1 MFSQRRLLIVSHE
14 MTLSGAPIQ
23 LTYLVQ
29 WLQHRGWKTV
39 VVAPEPGPLAAKL
52 EGIEIIYEP
61 LLLID
66 PAYWA
71 LRRLA
76 PRFDLVLAN
85 TIATWEAVQACQFEH
100 VPVVWYIHETQVGA
114 QLMQL
119 IHMIEPS
126 LGLADAVV
134 TPTCATARVYAPFV
148 RRSIDVVPYGIPAA
162 NPGTPLSSGK
172 LRFLVVA
179 TYEPRKGQDL
189 LVEAVRQ
196 LSSGTHARTLFQFAG
211 RTLDEPFYVAL
222 RERSSDLDNV
232 ECLGPLEHEQALQ
245 MMRDAHVV
253 VCPSRDET
261 MPIVLL
267 EAFSMSKAVVS
278 FDVGGIREWI
288 RDGLNGLLV
297 PAEDVS
303 ALAAAI
309 ERVAGDPN
317 LRRNLGVAAHETFER
332 NFTIDRLGEQFEA
345 VIDRTSGSY
354 IAETT

>member
-1 MFSQRRLLIVSHE
+1 MSSQRRLLIVSHE

-23 LTYLVQ
+23 LAYLVQ

-66 PAYWA
+66 PAYGA

-76 PRFDLVLAN
+76 PQFDVVLAN
-85 TIATWEAVQACQFEH
+85 TIATWEAVQACRFEH

-126 LGLADAVV
+126 LGLADAVI
-134 TPTCATARVYAPFV
+134 TPTFSTARVYAPFM
-148 RRSIDVVPYGIPAA
+148 RRQIDVIPYGIPAV
-162 NPGTPLSSGK
+162 NPGTPSSTGK
-172 LRFLVVA
+172 LRFVVVA
-179 TYEPRKGQDL
+179 TYESRKGQDL
-189 LVEAVRQ
+189 LIEAVRQ
-196 LSSGTHARTLFQFAG
+196 LSAGTSARTLFQFAG
-211 RTLDEPFYVAL
+211 RALDEPFYAAL

-232 ECLGPLEHEQALQ
+232 EFLGPLEHEQALE
-245 MMRDAHVV
+245 MMREADVV

-267 EAFSMSKAVVS
+267 EAMSLGKPTIS
-278 FDVGGIREWI
+278 FNVGGIHEWI
-288 RDGLNGLLV
+288 RDGMNGLLV
-297 PAEDVS
+297 PAQNTA

-309 ERVAGDPN
+309 NELAQKPE
-317 LRRNLGVAAHETFER
+317 LRRTIGTAAHQTFEQC
-332 NFTIDRLGEQFEA
+332 FTIERFGEQFA
-345 VIDRTSGSY
+345 KVITRT
-354 IAETT
+354 IANYRAAA